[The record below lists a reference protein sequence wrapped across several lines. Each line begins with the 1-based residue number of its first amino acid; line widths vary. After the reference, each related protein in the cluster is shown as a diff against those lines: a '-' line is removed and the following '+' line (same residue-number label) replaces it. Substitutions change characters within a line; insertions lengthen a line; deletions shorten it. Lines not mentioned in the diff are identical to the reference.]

1 MQALRPDRIA
11 TLYFFHPLQRLLRRA
26 STGIPILMYHSISE
40 GPEARRSAYFHT
52 CTSPRV
58 FREHLQL
65 LARNGYKTIGLGEA
79 VRKLERGAQTT
90 ERLVVLTFD
99 DGFADFYTEAFPALS
114 ALGYTATVFL
124 PTAYIGDSLEP
135 GDVIYALN
143 KEPVTSVEALKQVLN
158 SLKPADPVVL
168 QVQRDNKLR
177 YVTLSLGIMP
187 EPEPRL

>member
-1 MQALRPDRIA
+1 MFPELRKKYGVVVA
-11 TLYFFHPLQRLLRRA
+11 
-26 STGIPILMYHSISE
+26 
-40 GPEARRSAYFHT
+40 ART
-52 CTSPRV
+52 
-58 FREHLQL
+58 
-65 LARNGYKTIGLGEA
+65 GEA
-79 VRKLERGAQTT
+79 
-90 ERLVVLTFD
+90 
-99 DGFADFYTEAFPALS
+99 
-114 ALGYTATVFL
+114 
-124 PTAYIGDSLEP
+124 AYIGDSLEP